1 MEQETSQFESSEML
15 AAYLAS
21 TPLLEESWRRC
32 RNANVAAQLSFAVD
46 RVGTVAYVA
55 FSGVQ
60 AVDCAEESC
69 WSLVDLE
76 GGGGK
81 VIFGPFCGGDE
92 EEPVMVHGGL
102 LRLFLLFYHTHGFQQ
117 KIHEVVNECKSVIL
131 TGHSLGG
138 AVASLTALWLLSVLQ
153 TNNIHVMCVTFG
165 SPMLGNQSF
174 SRAVLQER
182 WAGHF
187 IHVVAQNDIVPRL
200 LFAPPS
206 SFMDHLPALIHL
218 WHSSMASCIV
228 PNFFSCGSLAELCR
242 VIAACLEGGGG
253 AHHGRTSFWPFG
265 SYMLC
270 TGDGAICLDNG
281 VAIVRLLY
289 SILVAAKG
297 DNSSSSCVRNH
308 LEYEDYVGRASWRY
322 LTKKPSADTW
332 FFSESSTEAGTALAL
347 RSSGLNRSE
356 VIEPIAK
363 NSLMLARQLGCSR
376 NLNAAKMAVSLSKV
390 TPLRAQIEWY
400 KAFCD
405 YHHSGYYDS
414 FKQRGASKRGS
425 KVNMNRIRLAAFWD
439 KLLLMI
445 DSNQLTHDFHKLPKY
460 VNASRSY
467 TLLVEPLE
475 IAEYYRTG
483 MHEKKGHYIQHGRE
497 KRFKIFD
504 RWWRE
509 RKVGDEENGPRSRF
523 AGLTQ
528 DSCFWARVEEAR
540 DYVYRVTCEVDS
552 GRHLELLDEIGR
564 FEKYARG
571 LVERMEV
578 SVDVLA
584 KDSSYSLFK
593 EEWEV
598 LKCQLKLVQLPACLS
613 SQDGMGQDIRL
624 EAEGNSMSIG
634 FP

>member
-32 RNANVAAQLSFAVD
+32 RNANAAAQLSFAVD

-60 AVDCAEESC
+60 VVDCAEESC
-69 WSLVDLE
+69 WSLVNLE
-76 GGGGK
+76 SGGGK
-81 VIFGPFCGGDE
+81 GIFGPFCGGDE

-102 LRLFLLFYHTHGFQQ
+102 LRLFLSFYHTHNFQQ
-117 KIHEVVNECKSVIL
+117 KIHEVVNECKSVIF

-138 AVASLTALWLLSVLQ
+138 AVASLSTLWLLSILQ
-153 TNNIHVMCVTFG
+153 TINIHVMCITFG

-206 SFMDHLPALIHL
+206 SFMDHLPALIHF
-218 WHSSMASCIV
+218 WHSSMTSCIV
-228 PNFFSCGSLAELCR
+228 PNFSCGSLTELCS
-242 VIAACLEGGGG
+242 VIASCLEGGSG
-253 AHHGRTSFWPFG
+253 AHRGRTSFWPFG

-281 VAIVRLLY
+281 VAIVRFLY
-289 SILVAAKG
+289 LMLVSSS
-297 DNSSSSCVRNH
+297 SSSSCVKDH
-308 LEYEDYVGRASWRY
+308 LAYEDCVGRASWRY
-322 LTKKPSADTW
+322 LTRNMSADTW

-347 RSSGLNRSE
+347 RSSGLDIRSE
-356 VIEPIAK
+356 EIEPIAK
-363 NSLMLARQLGCSR
+363 NSLALARRLGCSR

-405 YHHSGYYDS
+405 HHHSSYYDS

-425 KVNMNRIRLAAFWD
+425 KVNMNRIRLATFWD
-439 KLLLMI
+439 KLLFMI
-445 DSNQLTHDFHKLPKY
+445 DANRLPHDFHKLPKY

-467 TLLVEPLE
+467 ALLVEPLE

-483 MHEKKGHYIQHGRE
+483 EHEKKGHYVEHGRA
-497 KRFKIFD
+497 KRFKVFEK
-504 RWWRE
+504 WWRE
-509 RKVGDEENGPRSRF
+509 RKVGDEENGSRSRF
-523 AGLTQ
+523 ASLTQ

-540 DYVYRVTCEVDS
+540 DYVYRVTSEVDS

-564 FEKYARG
+564 FERYAREV
-571 LVERMEV
+571 VERKEV

-598 LKCQLKLVQLPACLS
+598 LKCQLKLG
-613 SQDGMGQDIRL
+613 SQDGMVQEICLECL
-624 EAEGNSMSIG
+624 EAEGNFMSIG